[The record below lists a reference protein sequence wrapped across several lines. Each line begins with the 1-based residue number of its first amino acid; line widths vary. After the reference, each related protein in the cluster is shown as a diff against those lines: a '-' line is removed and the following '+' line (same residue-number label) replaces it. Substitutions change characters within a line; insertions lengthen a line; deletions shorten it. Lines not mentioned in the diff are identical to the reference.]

1 MQYAP
6 ISLTPPEAPFI
17 ELKDVQKIFKTS
29 AGEYHALKGID
40 LTFRRGDFAAIMGKS
55 GSGKSTLLNM
65 LTGID
70 HPTSGS
76 VRVETAQ
83 LHRMNE
89 GQLAVWRGKAMG
101 IVFQFFQLLPTLSIL
116 ENTLLAMD
124 YANAYPREERE
135 ARAHELLH
143 LLGLEEMADKLPA
156 ALSGGQQQIAAIA
169 RALANDPPILV
180 ADEPTGNLD
189 SRTAEIVLQ
198 IFADLATR
206 GKTILIV
213 THDPTLARR
222 AARRI
227 LIADGELVNE
237 RVVEALPML
246 THSQMLQITKLLTT
260 RHYDPGDVISR
271 QSALDEGL
279 YIVQSGQVC
288 VLRQGRGKNAESVE
302 MLEPGQYFSQLEM
315 IETEDC
321 DLTLQAAGAVETL
334 CVTLGQFSQ
343 WLSQNPGAESILR
356 QAAQQHSASLYA
368 KPHVSASTKS
378 SLIPQPKAEIETEA
392 PARKSRPRWW
402 RWR

>member
-1 MQYAP
+1 MQYSP
-6 ISLTPPEAPFI
+6 ISLAPPEAPLI
-17 ELKDVQKIFKTS
+17 ELKDIHKIFKTS
-29 AGEYHALKGID
+29 AGEYHALKGIN

-70 HPTSGS
+70 HPTSGA
-76 VRVETAQ
+76 VRVENAQ

-89 GQLAVWRGKAMG
+89 GQLAVWRGKALG

-116 ENTLLAMD
+116 ENILLAMD
-124 YANAYPREERE
+124 YANAYPQNEREEH
-135 ARAHELLH
+135 AHALLR
-143 LLGLEEMADKLPA
+143 LLDLEEMADKLPA

-169 RALANDPPILV
+169 RALANDPPIIV

-189 SRTAEIVLQ
+189 SRTTEIVLK
-198 IFADLATR
+198 IFADLAAQ

-237 RVVEALPML
+237 RVAEALPML
-246 THSQMLQITKLLTT
+246 THLQMLQITKLITA
-260 RHYDPGDVISR
+260 RHYDPGDVIAR
-271 QSALDEGL
+271 QAALDEGL
-279 YIVQSGQVC
+279 YIIQQGQVE
-288 VLRQGRGKNAESVE
+288 VLRQGRGKQAETVGT
-302 MLEPGQYFSQLEM
+302 LETGNYISQLEM

-321 DLTLQAAGAVETL
+321 DLTCRAIGPVEML

-343 WLSQNPGAESILR
+343 WLGQNPSAENALR
-356 QAAQQHSASLYA
+356 EVAQRRGTSLCVPPAAKTRTFSPSETQPQTAEPPR
-368 KPHVSASTKS
+368 KPRS
-378 SLIPQPKAEIETEA
+378 
-392 PARKSRPRWW
+392 RWW